1 MTSSPRVVS
10 RYSVGRLRP
19 VQNFCF
25 FLFGAI
31 SAYSNPKLFVAGSSS
46 EAVNFVSTGAAM
58 IVRMRGLP
66 YDCSEQQI
74 LIAGTEMRLRV

>member
-1 MTSSPRVVS
+1 MIT
-10 RYSVGRLRP
+10 L
-19 VQNFCF
+19 
-25 FLFGAI
+25 L
-31 SAYSNPKLFVAGSSS
+31 LEGSSS

-74 LIAGTEMRLRV
+74 VLGSCGPFVCREFGGGLWFWIGDVNSEE